1 MPDFSQGLF
10 VLMLQ
15 FYVLLDLIFYDFVF
29 IAEDSFQ
36 PIDFVLFVVQVIADI
51 VVILL
56 IFS

>member
-36 PIDFVLFVVQVIADI
+36 LIDFVLFVVQVIADI

>member
-1 MPDFSQGLF
+1 
-10 VLMLQ
+10 MLQ

-36 PIDFVLFVVQVIADI
+36 LIDFVLFVVQVIADI